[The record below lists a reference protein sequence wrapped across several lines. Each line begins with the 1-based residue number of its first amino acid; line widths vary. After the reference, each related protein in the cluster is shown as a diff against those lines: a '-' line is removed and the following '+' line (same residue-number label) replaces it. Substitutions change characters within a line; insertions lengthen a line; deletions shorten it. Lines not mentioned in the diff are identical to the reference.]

1 MCRAARHFANL
12 GSAVSSGLASAVSI
26 IRVALSCLGIAALA
40 ACSAT
45 MQGVGGAP
53 GASGGLGESVSGRR
67 DAAPFLP
74 GSAVL
79 ALSTPGGGS
88 PDAAFNVVFV
98 ADDVAFGDLS
108 VPSNFDRFVADATD
122 VIDNG
127 FRLVDGLRLNETLLH
142 FYVLRASGHV
152 SGGACPRNLQMPDEV
167 IERDSLFA
175 DAFIILHNR
184 EDVRDCADTG
194 TRYGSAGVRRE
205 GGVLVRKTG
214 VAVHEALH
222 AVFLL
227 PDEYPE
233 NGGMWPTD
241 PPVVFR
247 DRTACEAYRRDA
259 LGITTP
265 ADCRQLRDFRG
276 DYWWQADF
284 RPFTPDIM
292 DPPSPFD
299 RIVQFGP
306 ADWRRA
312 RAVMRATGASVV
324 DPAGM

>member
-1 MCRAARHFANL
+1 MFRAALRHIRFLNSFADRVC
-12 GSAVSSGLASAVSI
+12 AIASGMRAAAAMALLA
-26 IRVALSCLGIAALA
+26 IAAG
-40 ACSAT
+40 CAT
-45 MQGVGGAP
+45 PSGVGGAP
-53 GASGGLGESVSGRR
+53 GSVGALGESVSGRR
-67 DAAPFLP
+67 DAAPFLA
-74 GSAVL
+74 GSSVV
-79 ALSTPGGGS
+79 ALSTPGGGT
-88 PDAAFNVVFV
+88 PDDAFNVVFV
-98 ADDVAFGDLS
+98 ADEGAYGDLS
-108 VPSNFDRFVADATD
+108 IAANFDRFAAEARA
-122 VIDNG
+122 VIEDG
-127 FRLVDGLRLNETLLH
+127 FRQVDGLRLNETLLH
-142 FYVLRASGHV
+142 FYVLKATGRV
-152 SGGACPRNLQMPDEV
+152 MGGACPGNLRFPDEV

-205 GGVLVRKTG
+205 GGALVRKTG

-222 AVFLL
+222 AIFLL

-247 DRTACEAYRRDA
+247 NRSACESYRRDT
-259 LGITTP
+259 LRITTP
-265 ADCRQLRDFRG
+265 AECRRLRDFRG
-276 DYWWQADF
+276 EVWWQADF

-324 DPAGM
+324 DPAIP